1 MYNNARITRRGSHI
15 QGRRVRS
22 LAGRFRTLKTT
33 TIKQM
38 MTYYFFPLFLQ
49 RYVFHHLS
57 PPVASPLS
65 LYLSHALRLS
75 LTPPLS
81 LYHPYILSNQI
92 VYNIPS
98 LPYIIH
104 CSTVLFR
111 VQGIHLCPAPL
122 LKSSSVLCCTRTWL
136 FRHAVVHLC
145 DVTYFIMTHPP
156 IKKMVHTPFSQPPI
170 TWSFR
175 FSA

>member
-57 PPVASPLS
+57 PPRLLSRSLPLS
-65 LYLSHALRLS
+65 
-75 LTPPLS
+75 PLS
-81 LYHPYILSNQI
+81 LYHPYFIQPNCILYTLAPIYYTLQHSAIPYAARTPLSCFVVEI
-92 VYNIPS
+92 VFCT
-98 LPYIIH
+98 LLH
-104 CSTVLFR
+104 CDF
-111 VQGIHLCPAPL
+111 
-122 LKSSSVLCCTRTWL
+122 SV
-136 FRHAVVHLC
+136 HAVVHLC
-145 DVTYFIMTHPP
+145 DVTYYIYGE
-156 IKKMVHTPFSQPPI
+156 
-170 TWSFR
+170 
-175 FSA
+175 